1 MVSVGVAAVVFSQAF
16 GPAMFLSF
24 AQTVFSNSLTKNLHT
39 FAPEVNP
46 EIVFVA
52 GASGFRNLVQAGE
65 LQGVILSYSKAVD
78 DVFYLTAGA
87 AVAAF
92 VSCWGMG
99 WKSVKKAKVAVEV

>member
-1 MVSVGVAAVVFSQAF
+1 
-16 GPAMFLSF
+16 MFLSF
-24 AQTVFSNSLTKNLHT
+24 AQTVLSNSLTRNLQVY
-39 FAPEVNP
+39 APEVNP

-52 GASGFRNLVQAGE
+52 GASSFRNVVREGE
-65 LQGVILSYSKAVD
+65 VQGVVMAYSKAVD

-99 WKSVKKAKVAVEV
+99 WKSVKKVVAKGDTLKV